1 MKKGIICLVSIILM
15 LVMLLPLF
23 SCVRSDKKYDYNM
36 DKYLTLGQYEGFK
49 VEVDLDSVQGAIDS
63 YLLDYST
70 EYVVKKGDDIYVSVV
85 AHEVKYVETANGT
98 MADIKGNE
106 ITALKTDSHL
116 IENMGAGNY
125 AQKIE
130 ASVIGTKIGVKTSMK
145 TTLPS
150 NFYISEY
157 AEKEIFIDITV
168 ASKVCKAGEVVVVNY
183 TGYYIDENGNR
194 IKNEDKKDDKDNE
207 YKTFDEGSSVKFY
220 LGSKMSIDGF
230 EENIIGMKVNETKC
244 FNATFP
250 DDYSNADVKGKTVEF
265 EVTVKSIYVPPI
277 YDDEFVKKYF
287 PDYKSVEEFETALKD
302 RYILAAV
309 YENVVKGT
317 TIIKYPK
324 AERNDALN
332 ELKNIEESFYDTY
345 GVTLDSYIKSSF
357 DMTREQY
364 VENNM
369 KSEMIYYAVAQK
381 EGIEPTAEQLLAEVD
396 SLIAYYKEY
405 YMTNEGLDE
414 ATAKTKAMDFVDSLG
429 ASYSYENVLFALV
442 DECFKKKA
450 DVTYKE
456 KTYTSITEII
466 AEQNKPVTE

>member
-1 MKKGIICLVSIILM
+1 
-15 LVMLLPLF
+15 
-23 SCVRSDKKYDYNM
+23 
-36 DKYLTLGQYEGFK
+36 
-49 VEVDLDSVQGAIDS
+49 
-63 YLLDYST
+63 
-70 EYVVKKGDDIYVSVV
+70 
-85 AHEVKYVETANGT
+85 
-98 MADIKGNE
+98 
-106 ITALKTDSHL
+106 
-116 IENMGAGNY
+116 
-125 AQKIE
+125 
-130 ASVIGTKIGVKTSMK
+130 
-145 TTLPS
+145 
-150 NFYISEY
+150 
-157 AEKEIFIDITV
+157 
-168 ASKVCKAGEVVVVNY
+168 
-183 TGYYIDENGNR
+183 
-194 IKNEDKKDDKDNE
+194 
-207 YKTFDEGSSVKFY
+207 
-220 LGSKMSIDGF
+220 MSIDGF

-287 PDYKSVEEFETALKD
+287 PEYKTKVEFETALKD

-442 DECFKKKA
+442 DERFKEKA

-456 KTYTSITEII
+456 KTYTSITETI